1 MKLSGE
7 QLIPIPPA
15 EVYAALNDPEVLQAS
30 IPGCQSLSKRSDTKM
45 VAAVKIKIGVIQAS
59 FKGEVELS
67 DLDPPNGY
75 TISGK
80 GSAGPAGFAS
90 GQARVRLEPHEG
102 GTKLSYQVDTKIGGK
117 FAQIGSRLLE
127 STARKLSKQFFVKFA
142 EQVGGEPAL
151 PAEEPAVLTRNS
163 KRMVAAALIL
173 AATVVAMIFF
183 LT

>member
-15 EVYAALNDPEVLQAS
+15 KVYAALNDPEVLQAS
-30 IPGCQSLSKRSDTKM
+30 IPGCQSLIKQSATKM
-45 VAAVKIKIGVIQAS
+45 AATVKIKIGVIQAS

-80 GSAGPAGFAS
+80 GSAGAAGFAS
-90 GQARVRLEPHEG
+90 GQARVRLEPHEE

-127 STARKLSKQFFVKFA
+127 GTARKLSKQFFVKFA
-142 EQVGGEPAL
+142 EEVAGPAL
-151 PAEEPAVLTRNS
+151 PAVEPVKLTRNS
-163 KRMVAAALIL
+163 KRMVVAALL
-173 AATVVAMIFF
+173 LTATVVAMIF
-183 LT
+183 LLV